1 MSIAAAAFDYRQF
14 AAALSSR
21 EKTDVACPLC
31 GPVRQAAANRVRKVL
46 RLWRGAGFI
55 SFHCARCGES
65 GYVREDERRS
75 IDREALRR
83 FQAVAA
89 ARERDEAVAR
99 RAKALALWQR
109 RQPLTS
115 TPAESY
121 LREARRISCPL
132 PPTLAYLPPRGEYR
146 SALIAAFVIAD
157 EPEPG
162 RLAIVDQA
170 VVGVHLTKLKPD
182 GSGKADVELQKI
194 MIGRSKGTPIVL
206 APMNDALGLVIT
218 EGIED
223 ALSAHTATGLG
234 AWAAGAASRLPGLAN
249 AVPRYTDTVTI
260 LADPDPYGQHHAT
273 ELARRLEARRCFAE
287 VNLVDLRARP

>member
-162 RLAIVDQA
+162 
-170 VVGVHLTKLKPD
+170 
-182 GSGKADVELQKI
+182 GSPSST
-194 MIGRSKGTPIVL
+194 RRW
-206 APMNDALGLVIT
+206 
-218 EGIED
+218 
-223 ALSAHTATGLG
+223 SACT
-234 AWAAGAASRLPGLAN
+234 
-249 AVPRYTDTVTI
+249 
-260 LADPDPYGQHHAT
+260 
-273 ELARRLEARRCFAE
+273 
-287 VNLVDLRARP
+287 